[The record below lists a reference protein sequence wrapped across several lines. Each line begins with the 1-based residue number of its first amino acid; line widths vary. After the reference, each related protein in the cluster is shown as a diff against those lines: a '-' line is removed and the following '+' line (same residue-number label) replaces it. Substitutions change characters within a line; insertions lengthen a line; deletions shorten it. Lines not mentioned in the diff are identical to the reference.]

1 MRNHHLFIVGL
12 GFLFVAAFAF
22 RASADGKEDV
32 AAAAKKLVDA
42 KNYTWKTTTEG
53 GFGAGT
59 TDGKTADGLTT
70 LSIVRGDNTIEVVIK
85 GEKAAI
91 KTGDGWKS
99 AAELAQQDQG
109 PQRFIARIAQNFKA
123 PAEQAQEVAGKATK
137 LEKSDDALAGDLSED
152 GAKSLMTF
160 GRPGAA
166 NAPTISNA
174 KGTAKF
180 WVKDGAL
187 AKAQYHVTGSVSF
200 NGQDRD
206 IDRTTTIEFKDVGST
221 KVEAPAEAK
230 EKL

>member
-1 MRNHHLFIVGL
+1 MRNHRLFIVGL
-12 GFLFVAAFAF
+12 GFLFVAALAF

-99 AAELAQQDQG
+99 ASELAQGDQG
-109 PQRFIARIAQNFKA
+109 PMRFMARIAQNFKA
-123 PAEQAQEVAGKATK
+123 PAEQAQEVAGNTAK
-137 LEKSDDALAGDLSED
+137 LEKSDDALAGDLTED

-166 NAPTISNA
+166 NAPQISNA

-187 AKAQYHVTGSVSF
+187 AKAQYHVTGSVKF
-200 NGQDRD
+200 NDQDRD